1 MAPEVTEDQ
10 LMVAFRAFLIGLA
23 LTGVDADD
31 IIQSQINRVPE
42 PKGAD
47 FIMMTPTYRKR
58 IATNVETWSTAPDPA
73 PAPVELR
80 MDRSTEVTMQLDVHG
95 PNSADNAQVIATV
108 WRSDYG
114 CNAIDPEIFQP
125 LYASDGHQ
133 APFINAEKQYE
144 FRWVMS
150 LLMQA
155 NVAVST
161 PMEFA
166 DTIDVNIIEADA

>member
-1 MAPEVTEDQ
+1 MAPEVTEDE
-10 LMVAFRAFLIGLA
+10 LMTAFRAFLVGLA
-23 LTGVDADD
+23 LTGVDPDD

-47 FIMMTPTYRKR
+47 FIMMTPTYRRR

-73 PAPVELR
+73 PPPEELR
-80 MDRSTEVTMQLDVHG
+80 MERSTEITMQLDVHG
-95 PNSADNAQVIATV
+95 PNSADNAQTIATV

-114 CNAIDPEIFQP
+114 CRAIDPEIFQP

-161 PMEFA
+161 PMDLA
-166 DTIDVNIIEADA
+166 DSIGVEIIGTGA

>member
-1 MAPEVTEDQ
+1 MSPEVTEDA
-10 LMVAFRAFLIGLA
+10 LMTAFRAFLVAMA
-23 LTGVDADD
+23 LTGVDPGD

-47 FIMMTPTYRKR
+47 FIMMTPTYRR
-58 IATNVETWSTAPDPA
+58 RLATNVETWSTAPDPA
-73 PAPVELR
+73 PPPDVLR
-80 MDRSTEVTMQLDVHG
+80 MERSTEVTMQIDVHG
-95 PNSADNAQVIATV
+95 PNSADNAQTIATL

-114 CNAIDPEIFQP
+114 CRAIDPPIFQP

-144 FRWVMS
+144 NRWVMS

-161 PMEFA
+161 PADFA
-166 DTIDVNIIEADA
+166 DSISVTIEEPAA